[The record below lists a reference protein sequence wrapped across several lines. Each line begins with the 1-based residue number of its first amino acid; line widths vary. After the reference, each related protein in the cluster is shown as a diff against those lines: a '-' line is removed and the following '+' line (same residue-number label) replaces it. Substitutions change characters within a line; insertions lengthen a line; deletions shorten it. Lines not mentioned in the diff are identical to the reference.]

1 MIFKKLTMQNFRV
14 FNGEHSLDLQPKK
27 DGLLSKPI
35 ILFGGLNGAG
45 KTSILTA
52 IRLLLLGRRAL
63 SSIPNNKEYADYLSQ
78 QLNNKAKKED
88 NAAKAS
94 ISLEFTHTH
103 QGKHGVFTITRTW
116 GIDGKEKISFEHADE
131 DSNLTSEQI
140 QSIISEMIP
149 PGIGDLFFF
158 DGEKIAELAE
168 DDTGVYLKEAVQKL
182 LGLDIIERLN
192 IDLDI
197 YLNKESEGKASATI
211 QKEITDLQRQKE
223 SFKTEAD
230 AYKEQANELYPK
242 ITSLRFEMSQI
253 EKSIQERGGAFAITR
268 DEEKSKQ
275 KSLEREIDTI
285 KGKVL
290 HELDGAFPLSLAPNA
305 INSLFQQLAQEK
317 ELKAKQSFN
326 EQLLAQ
332 TEKLATT
339 LSTAL
344 EADEA
349 QVNELLK
356 TYVEN
361 DGRISAEGA
370 ISLDISDREFHQ
382 LESLRDDANESKA
395 RLGNTLSELTSAES
409 GLDSLTLRIQRA
421 PDEKEL
427 VSLYERLRE
436 LDKAVAKEKEV
447 YKDVLQKAQISMAK
461 ALELAKKLEKLFNQ
475 QKNEKSLQKAVARVS
490 STQGALQEFSQKL
503 TQLRVAQL
511 EDLFA
516 LAYRKLARKEDLK
529 LTAKINPETFDVA
542 LVDLDGMEINRKS
555 LSAGEKQIFAFAILE
570 ALGKLSGK
578 VLPVVVDTPLGRLDS
593 KHRDKLIKHY
603 FPEAGE
609 QVILLSTDT
618 EVDADFYS
626 ILQPEV
632 SHAFEINFDEA
643 TRCSSVTEGYFWETQ
658 KAETA

>member
-1 MIFKKLTMQNFRV
+1 MIFKKLTMENFRV
-14 FNGEHSLDLQPKK
+14 FNGEHSIDLQPKK

-52 IRLLLLGRRAL
+52 IRLLLLGKRAL

-103 QGKHGVFTITRTW
+103 QGKHGIFTITRTW
-116 GIDGKEKISFEHADE
+116 DINGKEKISFEHADE

-197 YLNKESEGKASATI
+197 YLNKESEGKASASI
-211 QKEITDLQRQKE
+211 QKEITELQKQKE
-223 SFKTEAD
+223 SFKAEAD

-268 DEEKSKQ
+268 DEEKGKQ

-305 INSLFQQLAQEK
+305 IKGLFQQLAQEK

-326 EQLLAQ
+326 EQFLAQ

-339 LSTAL
+339 LSSAL
-344 EADEA
+344 AADEA

-356 TYVEN
+356 TYMET
-361 DGRISAEGA
+361 DGRTSAEGT
-370 ISLDISDREFHQ
+370 IRLDISDREFHQ
-382 LESLRDDANESKA
+382 LESLRDDASESKT
-395 RLGNTLSELTSAES
+395 RLSNTLSELTSAES
-409 GLDSLTLRIQRA
+409 DLDSLTLRIQRA

-427 VSLYERLRE
+427 VGLYERLRE
-436 LDKAVAKEKEV
+436 LDKAVAKEKDV
-447 YKDVLQKAQISMAK
+447 YKDVLQKAQTSMSK
-461 ALELAKKLEKLFNQ
+461 ALELAKRLEKLFNQ

-542 LVDLDGMEINRKS
+542 LVDLDGVEINRKS

-632 SHAFEINFDEA
+632 SHAFEINFDET
-643 TRCSSVTEGYFWETQ
+643 TRCSSVTEGYFWENK
-658 KAETA
+658 KAEIA